1 MSNLR
6 QLVIRYAQ
14 EIGFDLVAI
23 TGVEAFEEEEAITL
37 DRMKMGLM
45 DGLPWYTESRV
56 KRGCKPQELLP
67 GAKSIISVAINYN
80 IRPTKN
86 LRPIETQGKVARY
99 AWGDDYHKVLK
110 KRLKEYVRGLSEKIG
125 SSIKAKWYVD
135 DGPMLDRAVAQRAG
149 LGWYGKNTNILTPT
163 HGSWVFLGQVITNL
177 DLEPDAP
184 SKKSCGDCVRC
195 IDACPTGAII
205 APYIIDN
212 TRCISYL
219 TIEHRGPIPFHLRPL
234 MQDWV
239 FGCDICQDVCPVN
252 IKAMYTKEQAFQ
264 KRRFS
269 ILELVQLLEMT
280 PEEFQEHF
288 SNSPIK
294 RTGLAGLQRNACVA
308 LGNTGSQEVVPTL
321 VRALQDGVPLVRGHA
336 AWALGM
342 VGGTLARL
350 ALEETRDAESSPEVM
365 TEIQSALKTVG
376 TRRSVSLPAVP

>member
-1 MSNLR
+1 MNNLR
-6 QLVIRYAQ
+6 QLVIKYAR

-37 DRMKMGLM
+37 DRMTKGLM

-67 GAKSIISVAINYN
+67 GARSIISVAINYN
-80 IRPTKN
+80 IPHTNN
-86 LRPIETQGKVARY
+86 LRPIETHGKVARY

-110 KRLKEYVRGLSEKIG
+110 KRLKEYVRGLSQKIG
-125 SSIKAKWYVD
+125 SSIEAKWYVD

-149 LGWYGKNTNILTPT
+149 LGWYGKNTNILTPI

-184 SKKSCGDCVRC
+184 SKKSCGECVRC
-195 IDACPTGAII
+195 IDACPTEAII

-280 PEEFQEHF
+280 PEVFQETF

-294 RTGLAGLQRNACVA
+294 RTGLAALQRNACVA

-342 VGGTLARL
+342 IGGALARM
-350 ALEETRDAESSPEVM
+350 ALEEASDTESSPEVI
-365 TEIQSALKTVG
+365 TELQSALKTVG
-376 TRRSVSLPAVP
+376 T

>member
-6 QLVIRYAQ
+6 QLVIRYAK

-23 TGVEAFEEEEAITL
+23 TGVEAFEKEEAITL
-37 DRMKMGLM
+37 ERMKMGLM

-80 IRPTKN
+80 IPPTKT
-86 LRPIETQGKVARY
+86 LRPIETHGKVARY

-110 KRLKEYVRGLSEKIG
+110 KRLKEYIRGLSQKIG

-184 SKKSCGDCVRC
+184 SKKSCGECVRC

-219 TIEHRGPIPFHLRPL
+219 TIEHSGPIPFHLRPL

-321 VRALQDGVPLVRGHA
+321 VRAIQDGVPLVRGHA

-350 ALEETRDAESSPEVM
+350 ALEEARDAESSPEVM

-376 TRRSVSLPAVP
+376 SRRSVSLPTVP